1 MAEKVDSTSFQ
12 EKVLENGK
20 LSLIDF
26 YSDSCVPCKRMAP
39 ILAELEEELT
49 GEFGEQVFI
58 GKVNVAWNSELAAK
72 YHVLSAPTFLFL
84 KKGKEV
90 GRFSGVQPKLVLE
103 MTVRECLQI

>member
-1 MAEKVDSTSFQ
+1 MAERVDTAGFK

-39 ILAELEEELT
+39 VLAELEEELT
-49 GEFGEQVFI
+49 GEYGDRVFI
-58 GKVNVAWNSELAAK
+58 GKVNVAYDSELAAE

-84 KKGKEV
+84 KDGKEV
-90 GRFSGVQPKLVLE
+90 GRLGGVQPKLVLQLA
-103 MTVRECLQI
+103 VRENLQV

>member
-1 MAEKVDSTSFQ
+1 MAEKIDAAGFK

-39 ILAELEEELT
+39 VLAELEEELAEDY
-49 GEFGEQVFI
+49 GDRVFI
-58 GKVNVAWNSELAAK
+58 GKVNVAWNSELAAE

-84 KKGKEV
+84 KDGKEV

-103 MTVRECLQI
+103 LAVRENLQI

>member
-39 ILAELEEELT
+39 VLAELEEELT
-49 GEFGEQVFI
+49 EEFGDQVFV
-58 GKVNVAWNSELAAK
+58 GKVNVAWNSELAAE

-84 KKGKEV
+84 KDGKEV
-90 GRFSGVQPKLVLE
+90 GRLGGVQPKPVLE
-103 MTVRECLQI
+103 MAVRECLQI